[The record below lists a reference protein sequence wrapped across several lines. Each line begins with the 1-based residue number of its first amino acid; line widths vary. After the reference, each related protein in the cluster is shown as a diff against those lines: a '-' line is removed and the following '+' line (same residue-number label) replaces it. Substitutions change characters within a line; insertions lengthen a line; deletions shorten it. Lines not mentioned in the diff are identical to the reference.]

1 MNRKAAEQSAAEV
14 ALIELA
20 KSGDANVSISQ
31 PAHGTGLCKNL
42 LQEYAQKKNFAVP
55 SYQCQKYATQHRG
68 HSFQCCVEIGGMKY
82 IGALAKTKKEAE
94 IKAARTAWFAIKEIS
109 TDISGTP
116 TGNSSLT
123 VIPCRNKVL
132 ESENVPKETV
142 TPPKAKKG
150 RHKKNMMKK
159 KRQREAQSA
168 LGEKSANHNPTGAN
182 QSGVEIQHMSVVESE
197 VAKSAVSEHI
207 NNDCGNAD
215 AQPGPECK
223 RLCVG
228 EVEVEGMKGG
238 IGESKVEG
246 VDDGEEGGVGNSK
259 VEGVEEGM
267 KGGIGE
273 SVVEGGNDGEE
284 GGVGNSKVEGGEE
297 GMRDG
302 IGIGGSV
309 VEAVDDGEEG
319 GVGESVV
326 EAVEEGMRDGIGGS
340 VVEGVDDGE
349 EGGVGESVV
358 EGGNEGGIRESE
370 VEGMEGGLGGSKA
383 EEGVEG
389 GSIVE
394 IVKCGGVNG
403 SSESVVGGGVETA
416 VGAPGETKVEGL
428 LVSAMDSSLIP
439 ENHPE
444 VVLQTESVRSDEN
457 PSPENLTEQGSR
469 MDVET

>member
-1 MNRKAAEQSAAEV
+1 MQLFCSVPGISNCYIFKSQLQEYAQKAGVPTPVYETTKEGPSHEPFFRSTVIVNDVRYDSLPGFMNRKAAEQSAAEV

-20 KSGDANVSISQ
+20 KSGDAN
-31 PAHGTGLCKNL
+31 HGTGLCKNL

-259 VEGVEEGM
+259 VEG
-267 KGGIGE
+267 
-273 SVVEGGNDGEE
+273 
-284 GGVGNSKVEGGEE
+284 GEE

-302 IGIGGSV
+302 I
-309 VEAVDDGEEG
+309 
-319 GVGESVV
+319 
-326 EAVEEGMRDGIGGS
+326 
-340 VVEGVDDGE
+340 
-349 EGGVGESVV
+349 GESVV

>member
-267 KGGIGE
+267 K
-273 SVVEGGNDGEE
+273 
-284 GGVGNSKVEGGEE
+284 
-297 GMRDG
+297 DG